1 MKKKIW
7 LLGIC
12 VLSLFIIFIVNT
24 AKLLKNDNKGEEDSV
39 YQEEMMT
46 APNALV
52 LFSYLGE
59 FDEELQYLE
68 DRDDHFSYEDGV
80 RFIDI
85 AVEEFGFIREDIV
98 NGLSF
103 TLEDTG
109 NEGMLEREFL
119 NLYEQIVSLFPEN
132 KAPVEEKKLYLLG
145 EDTTGASNL
154 VTNEGNYSY
163 ANALDMS
170 MYYKQGSLIY
180 SAREY
185 GGIDELALSTDT
197 SKPFIPDNYIDTK
210 IQVIVKGNQLIY
222 IKGTVE
228 EETTLHNIWVTEG
241 KGDQI
246 TAFLFNLNKTFT
258 TQYELSKEFNNT
270 ICDVVVKDKNIV
282 KISLKPDVVNGK
294 VLSSSKDYIEVERYG
309 KIDLDDNYKIYK
321 IYGDL
326 SMEITNS
333 ILVGY
338 ENTDFVVAGG
348 KIVAAL
354 IKGPIKAENI
364 RVLIKTNDYTDIF
377 HDVITLT
384 ADKDYTVSAGDVVKK
399 HKAGAKVTIK
409 ITNKLFKEGRIKIA
423 TEEAE
428 GRITVTSVSRSS
440 GNPTYRG
447 TMEIAVEDDKLLL
460 INELPLEE
468 YLYAVIPSEMPTSYG
483 LEALKAQAICARSYA
498 YNQLLSNAYS
508 NYGAHVDDS
517 VSYQVYN
524 NIAENAT
531 SILAVKDTYG
541 KVLSYN
547 DQVITAYYFSTSCGH
562 TSSIE
567 QVWSSPTTVDYLTG
581 KIQTTFNI
589 VDGEAVY
596 ASAITPE
603 TVNFSKESTFESFIT
618 KPEFTT
624 YDSEFAWYRW
634 KVTISKANIK
644 KSIDKSLAGR
654 YAASPG
660 NIQTLVSGDV
670 SKDPVYESKA
680 IDTIGEVKDIIVGKR
695 EDSGIISELILVGS
709 KATIKVITEY
719 NIRVLLAPLNAE
731 ITRQDKSTVFG
742 LTMLPSAYFVMKK
755 GEDKITFSGG
765 GYGHGVG
772 MSQNG
777 AKAMADSGKDYVAI
791 LQHFYNNVELGFIY
805 E

>member
-719 NIRVLLAPLNAE
+719 NIRVLLAPLTAE
-731 ITRQDKSTVFG
+731 ITRQDKSTVSG

-777 AKAMADSGKDYVAI
+777 AKAMADSEKDYVTI